1 MSGIIYFLSILLLHM
16 NRSTFIFLTLA
27 GTASVVLPSSG
38 CRHEPDPL
46 AHPDFLSHVCDA
58 ATIARIG
65 EAYRKQAPEEA
76 QKDKL
81 IGLLQAGVDPRRIRA
96 EYAAGNTVIL
106 KGWVLSLT
114 EARQCAL
121 YSLLPQ

>member
-1 MSGIIYFLSILLLHM
+1 MK
-16 NRSTFIFLTLA
+16 RRTFIFLTIA
-27 GTASVVLPSSG
+27 GTASVAMPSIG
-38 CRHEPDPL
+38 CRNEANTLSQPE
-46 AHPDFLSHVCDA
+46 FLSKVCDA

-65 EAYRKQAPEEA
+65 QAYRTQAPDEA

-81 IGLLQAGVDPRRIRA
+81 IGLLRTGVDPQHIRG

-121 YSLLPQ
+121 YSLRLQ

>member
-1 MSGIIYFLSILLLHM
+1 MK
-16 NRSTFIFLTLA
+16 RSAFIFLTLA
-27 GTASVVLPSSG
+27 GTASLAIPSIG

-65 EAYRKQAPEEA
+65 EAYRNQVPDEA

-81 IGLLQAGVDPRRIRA
+81 IGLLKAGIDPRHIQA

-121 YSLLPQ
+121 YSLRLQ

>member
-16 NRSTFIFLTLA
+16 KRSTFILLTLS
-27 GTASVVLPSSG
+27 GTAALAIPSIG
-38 CRHEPDPL
+38 CQHEPDPL
-46 AHPDFLSHVCDA
+46 AHPDFLSQVCDS
-58 ATIARIG
+58 ATITRIG
-65 EAYRKQAPEEA
+65 AAYRNQAPDEA
-76 QKDKL
+76 QKEKL
-81 IGLLQAGVDPRRIRA
+81 IGLLKAGVDPRHIQA

-121 YSLLPQ
+121 YSLRSQ